1 MFSSSSTDQQQ
12 LEAGEAEVAATEELF
27 VEDEDQP
34 FLWEQISG
42 SIDAVELEEVQR
54 VIGLSLVNACADIYA
69 EVRALREIHRDYA
82 AATDDLVKSSAS
94 LPRATSSA
102 PAGLVQLELKSLV
115 GQLRKRAAASGAHED
130 ALLPVPSSPHR
141 TALESVLREEVDG
154 GGGGDERARTQH
166 IRPDTADSERLS
178 LRKMRLGGGGSRPST
193 ASIEGGGSRPP
204 TSSAGSRPVTAST
217 SNPMQMQPQQPQ
229 QPPKSPKAARG
240 GGSSRPASSAGGGR
254 PASARSSVG
263 SDGGGSFVSSSAM
276 SEGGST
282 SRPRSARPSRSGMVV
297 SRLRAALEE
306 ERQALLGQAEALRLA
321 IDDEHDYRGRVAR
334 PAPSLTSLL
343 ELKKALQSVLSA
355 TDNSAALKAEE
366 KGASHKRGELSAYA
380 PLPEVGAKK

>member
-166 IRPDTADSERLS
+166 IRPDTADQRAALIAQDAAWRRRLP
-178 LRKMRLGGGGSRPST
+178 PST

-204 TSSAGSRPVTAST
+204 TSSASSRPVTAST
-217 SNPMQMQPQQPQ
+217 SNPMQMQQSQPQ

-240 GGSSRPASSAGGGR
+240 GGAAGPR
-254 PASARSSVG
+254 RARAVAQ
-263 SDGGGSFVSSSAM
+263 VC
-276 SEGGST
+276 
-282 SRPRSARPSRSGMVV
+282 
-297 SRLRAALEE
+297 
-306 ERQALLGQAEALRLA
+306 ALLRRL
-321 IDDEHDYRGRVAR
+321 
-334 PAPSLTSLL
+334 
-343 ELKKALQSVLSA
+343 
-355 TDNSAALKAEE
+355 
-366 KGASHKRGELSAYA
+366 
-380 PLPEVGAKK
+380 

>member
-1 MFSSSSTDQQQ
+1 M
-12 LEAGEAEVAATEELF
+12 
-27 VEDEDQP
+27 
-34 FLWEQISG
+34 
-42 SIDAVELEEVQR
+42 QR

-217 SNPMQMQPQQPQ
+217 SNPMQMQPQQQPQ
-229 QPPKSPKAARG
+229 PPPKSPKACARW
-240 GGSSRPASSAGGGR
+240 REQPARVERGR
-254 PASARSSVG
+254 W
-263 SDGGGSFVSSSAM
+263 
-276 SEGGST
+276 
-282 SRPRSARPSRSGMVV
+282 PSRVC
-297 SRLRAALEE
+297 
-306 ERQALLGQAEALRLA
+306 ALLRRL
-321 IDDEHDYRGRVAR
+321 
-334 PAPSLTSLL
+334 
-343 ELKKALQSVLSA
+343 
-355 TDNSAALKAEE
+355 
-366 KGASHKRGELSAYA
+366 
-380 PLPEVGAKK
+380 